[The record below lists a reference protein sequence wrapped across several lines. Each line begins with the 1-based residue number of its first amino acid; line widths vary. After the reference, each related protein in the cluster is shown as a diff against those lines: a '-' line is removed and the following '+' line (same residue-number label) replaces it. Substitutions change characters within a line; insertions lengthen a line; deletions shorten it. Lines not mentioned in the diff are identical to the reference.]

1 VGLEA
6 RLRDRF
12 VFAHPAEAARL
23 LEPLPTPELAQALLD
38 LPMNAWSE
46 LLRWL
51 APDSTASALA
61 FIPAEQAA
69 RLLEATRRDAAAAI
83 LRAMNARDRSAV
95 QGCLSGGADKA
106 LRPLLRYAEGTAGAL
121 MDPSVLHVAENLSVA
136 EAMERLARD
145 PQRALYYLYVV
156 AEEQKLV
163 GVLNLREL
171 MTARPEQLVGMIAV
185 RPVETLLARATS
197 ESIVAHRGWKT
208 FHALPVVDT
217 GGRFLGAV
225 RYESLRKLEERLS
238 ETALDDGS
246 AETAAA
252 LAELY
257 GLGLKGLFE
266 WAASAV
272 LGGSQASRRKR

>member
-23 LEPLPTPELAQALLD
+23 LEPLPAPELAQALLD
-38 LPMNAWSE
+38 LPTNARSE

-51 APDSTASALA
+51 APYSTANALA
-61 FIPAEQAA
+61 SVPAAQAA
-69 RLLEATRRDAAAAI
+69 QLLEATRRDAAASI
-83 LRAMNARDRSAV
+83 LRSMDAHERSAV
-95 QGCLSGGADKA
+95 QSHLSPAADKA
-106 LRPLLRYAEGTAGAL
+106 LRSLLRYAEGSAGAL
-121 MDPSVLHVAENLSVA
+121 MDPSVLGVAETLSVA
-136 EAMERLARD
+136 EAMERLARS
-145 PQRALYYLYVV
+145 PQPALYYLYVV
-156 AEEQKLV
+156 AEDQKLV

-171 MTARPEQLVGMIAV
+171 MTTRPEQLVGLIAV
-185 RPVETLLARATS
+185 RPVETLTARATS
-197 ESIVAHRGWKT
+197 ESIVAHPGWKT
-208 FHALPVVDT
+208 FHALPVVDA

-225 RYESLRKLEERLS
+225 RYEALRKLEDRLS

-272 LGGSQASRRKR
+272 LGGSQTSRRKP

>member
-23 LEPLPTPELAQALLD
+23 LEPLPTPELAQALLE
-38 LPMNAWSE
+38 LPTNAWSE

-51 APDSTASALA
+51 APYSTANALA
-61 FIPAEQAA
+61 SVPAEQAA
-69 RLLEATRRDAAAAI
+69 RLLEAARSDAAAAI
-83 LRAMNARDRSAV
+83 LRAMDARDRAAV
-95 QGCLSGGADKA
+95 QSCLSAAADKA

-121 MDPSVLHVAENLSVA
+121 MDPSVLRVAENVSVA
-136 EAMERLARD
+136 EAMERLAGS
-145 PQRALYYLYVV
+145 PQPALYYLYVV
-156 AEEQKLV
+156 AEDQKLV

-171 MTARPEQLVGMIAV
+171 MTARPEQRVGMIAV
-185 RPVETLLARATS
+185 RPVETLSARATS
-197 ESIVAHRGWKT
+197 ESIVAPRGWKA
-208 FHALPVVDT
+208 FHALPVVDAA
-217 GGRFLGAV
+217 GRFLGAV
-225 RYESLRKLEERLS
+225 RYEALRQLEEHLS
-238 ETALDDGS
+238 EAALDDGS

-272 LGGSQASRRKR
+272 LGGSQTSRRKP